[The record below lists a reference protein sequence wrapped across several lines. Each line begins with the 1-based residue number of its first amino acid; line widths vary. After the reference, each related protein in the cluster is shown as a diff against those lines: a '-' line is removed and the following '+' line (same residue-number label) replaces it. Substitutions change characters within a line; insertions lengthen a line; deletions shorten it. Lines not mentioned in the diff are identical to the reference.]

1 MNLDVVDNR
10 DVTKRIPLQRMR
22 YSEVQ
27 QKLRYQR
34 MGTGFGSGG
43 VMIIPITVWANK
55 AVLAKAATRDR
66 SATMAAG
73 GGYPRI
79 YINGRLEKGD
89 TQNRRKE
96 KDEYHN
102 KQAIQTRATSEQ
114 GFWLSLKTMASQET
128 IAFVCVAQRAWNNDR
143 MEEKKRSTPRQ
154 GKRGPRRWRKARAVD
169 GEPEQMRG
177 RNEAERR

>member
-1 MNLDVVDNR
+1 MHSAGRRMNLDVVDNR

-96 KDEYHN
+96 RMSITIN
-102 KQAIQTRATSEQ
+102 RPSRRGRRVSRAFGSFLRQ
-114 GFWLSLKTMASQET
+114 W
-128 IAFVCVAQRAWNNDR
+128 RA
-143 MEEKKRSTPRQ
+143 KKRLRLSAWRRGLGITTEWRRRSDQ
-154 GKRGPRRWRKARAVD
+154 HQDKGKEGPEGGEKRAPWT
-169 GEPEQMRG
+169 ESRSK
-177 RNEAERR
+177 